1 MNVGDTVL
9 IRESIGFA
17 RRVLITKIMDP
28 FPYTSEPGFV
38 GLDLDEEGRVI
49 GTAAGL
55 NSQIEH
61 VL

>member
-1 MNVGDTVL
+1 MKVGDTVL

-17 RRVLITKIMDP
+17 RWVKITGILDP

-55 NSQIEH
+55 NSQVER